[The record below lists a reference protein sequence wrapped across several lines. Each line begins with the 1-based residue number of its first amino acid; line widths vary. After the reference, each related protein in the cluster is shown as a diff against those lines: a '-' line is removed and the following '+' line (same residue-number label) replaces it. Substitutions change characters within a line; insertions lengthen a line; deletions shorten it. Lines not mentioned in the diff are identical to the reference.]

1 MNPPAAAVRRSPHF
15 RSGWCRG
22 HGRKDAT
29 PPPAGA
35 ANRLGIGID
44 TTINRL
50 SQYLQKSD
58 ELLKGLR

>member
-29 PPPAGA
+29 PPFSRCGRPPGHRNWYDDQSPRPISSKVGWA
-35 ANRLGIGID
+35 
-44 TTINRL
+44 T
-50 SQYLQKSD
+50 
-58 ELLKGLR
+58 